1 MKTEFLASFLKDIR
15 SIKEKWLLYR
25 LEQFIISVETAD
37 DLSQIPNLKKL
48 KGKKNKFYYRSRI
61 GNYRVGLI
69 IEKDTVVLVRFL
81 NRKEIYRYFP

>member
-1 MKTEFLASFLKDIR
+1 MKTEFKDSFLKDIY
-15 SIKEKWLLYR
+15 SIKDKELLSR
-25 LEQFIISVETAD
+25 LEQFIIVLETVN

-48 KGKKNKFYYRSRI
+48 KGQKNKLYYRSRI

-69 IEKDTVVLVRFL
+69 IKQDTVVFVRFL

>member
-1 MKTEFLASFLKDIR
+1 MKTEFKDSFLKDIR
-15 SIKEKWLLYR
+15 FIKDKKLLSR
-25 LEQFIISVETAD
+25 LEQFILAIESLD

-48 KGKKNKFYYRSRI
+48 KGQKNKVYYRSRI

-69 IEKDTVVLVRFL
+69 IKQDIVVFVRFL